1 MQNSFLGSYR
11 VDADRAYCIGGQIQM
26 CELFPL
32 FLSLTVPQ
40 TAERALS
47 LWPGGSAS
55 CANMAHSCNI
65 SHRTTGLLSR
75 KSQSDLWCPGSLG
88 WDTFHVNDFSQTYRS
103 ALQLGQFHFKSWEW
117 EGGENKPLYSTWKL
131 SETNF

>member
-1 MQNSFLGSYR
+1 
-11 VDADRAYCIGGQIQM
+11 M

-47 LWPGGSAS
+47 LWHGGSAS

-75 KSQSDLWCPGSLG
+75 KSPSAVWCPGSLG
-88 WDTFHVNDFSQTYRS
+88 WDTFHVNDFRKLIEGLYRWDS
-103 ALQLGQFHFKSWEW
+103 FILRVGSRKGKKQKS
-117 EGGENKPLYSTWKL
+117 
-131 SETNF
+131 F